1 MWKDK
6 HAMTTRRLLPL
17 FICTL
22 IIMSGSLPAA
32 DEALRSAAGFFPK
45 ETDNRIAL
53 VKTYLESRA
62 VDGRVK
68 VWVFFTDKNVADKAA
83 FETLAASVTL
93 TDKALARRAKM
104 GLDRVTFGDLP
115 VYDGYIKE
123 VEALGGQVRRI
134 SRWLNAASF
143 VLPLNRIDAVNAL
156 PFVARIRPVAVYIQP
171 SEPEAEFPAPYEPSL
186 LSGEKSLL
194 NYGGSATQLN
204 QIHVPEAHER
214 GYTGAG
220 VLVAMF
226 DTGFRK
232 DHESFAAAFSTG
244 RVLAEYDF
252 IFDDS
257 ETANEA
263 EDYSSQWN
271 HGTYTWSTLGGAKE
285 GTLYGPAYGASFILA
300 KTEDVRSETSVEEDN
315 WAEAVEWADSIGA
328 DVISS
333 SLGYSDWYT
342 YADFDGQTAI
352 TTIAANLATA
362 YGIVVANAMGNEGP
376 GDGSLTAPADAY
388 EILSCGAVS
397 STGAIAS
404 FSSRGPTYDGRMK
417 PEVCA
422 QGVST
427 YCASS
432 GGTTNYSYVNGTSL
446 STPLVG
452 GCAAVLLSARPTL
465 TPQQVRQA
473 FMMTASQASNPDN
486 TYGWGILNL
495 AAALKWGANLTAVNR
510 VGQAPLAVT
519 FTDSA
524 YVPTADWVWSFG
536 DGDSAFVQN
545 PTHVYETPGAYTVT
559 YRASSNGWT
568 ILDTAVNYVIALGDT
583 LTYPHD
589 SVEAGQEAVC
599 VVNLTNSQTLNVLD
613 IPLDF
618 SEGMLLTLDS
628 FSVAGTRTDG
638 FSKAMIAQAAGYDQI
653 VIRLTN
659 AGTPLPPGNGPVLK
673 FYLSTDPYA
682 QAGMATILDTATVS
696 GNRLQLYSTALNY
709 VPAVQSGAVVIA
721 GAMRGDA
728 NGDGRY
734 TVGDAVYI
742 ITYVFRSG
750 PAPATV
756 EAGDANSDLVV
767 NVGDATYIVN
777 YIFRSGP
784 PPAGQ

>member
-1 MWKDK
+1 
-6 HAMTTRRLLPL
+6 MTTRRLLPL
-17 FICTL
+17 FVCTL
-22 IIMSGSLPAA
+22 IIISSSLPAA

-45 ETDNRIAL
+45 ETDNRIEL
-53 VKTYLESRA
+53 VKTYLQPRA

-68 VWVFFTDKNVADKAA
+68 VWVFFTDKNIADKTA
-83 FETLAASVTL
+83 FEKLAASVIL

-104 GLDRVTFGDLP
+104 GLDRITFGDLP
-115 VYDGYIKE
+115 VHDGYIKE

-143 VLPLNRIDAVNAL
+143 VLPLGRIDAVNAL
-156 PFVARIRPVAVYIQP
+156 PFVARIRPVAVYVRP
-171 SEPEAEFPAPYEPSL
+171 PEPEAELPAPYEPSL
-186 LSGEKSLL
+186 LSGEKNLL
-194 NYGGSATQLN
+194 NYGASATQLN

-252 IFDDS
+252 IFDDF

-300 KTEDVRSETSVEEDN
+300 KTEDVRSETAVEEDN

-362 YGIVVANAMGNEGP
+362 YGIVVCNSMGNSGP
-376 GDGSLTAPADAY
+376 GAGTLSAPADAF

-404 FSSRGPTYDGRMK
+404 FSSCGPTYDGRMK

-473 FMMTASQASNPDN
+473 FMMTGSLAASPDN

-510 VGQAPLAVT
+510 IGQAPLTVT

-589 SVEAGQEAVC
+589 TVDAGQEAVV
-599 VVNLTNSQTLNVLD
+599 VVNLANSQTLNILD

-628 FSVAGTRTDG
+628 FSVAGTRTEG
-638 FSKAMIAQAAGYDQI
+638 FTKAMIAQSAGNDQV

-659 AGTPLPPGNGPVLK
+659 AGTPLPPGSGPVLK

-682 QAGMATILDTATVS
+682 QAGMTTLLDTATVS
-696 GNRLQLYSTALNY
+696 GNSLKLFGTALTY
-709 VPAVQSGAVVIA
+709 VPVVHGGAVVIG

-728 NGDGRY
+728 NGDGKY
-734 TVGDAVYI
+734 SVGDAVYI
-742 ITYVFRSG
+742 ISYVYRSG

-756 EAGDANSDLVV
+756 EAGDANSDLKID
-767 NVGDATYIVN
+767 VGDAVYLVN
-777 YIFRSGP
+777 YIFRAGP
-784 PPAGQ
+784 APAAK

>member
-1 MWKDK
+1 
-6 HAMTTRRLLPL
+6 MTARLLLSL
-17 FICTL
+17 FVCTL
-22 IIMSGSLPAA
+22 ILSSSLPAI
-32 DEALRSAAGFFPK
+32 DQALRSAPGFYSK
-45 ETDNRIAL
+45 ETDNRIEV
-53 VKTYLESRA
+53 VKSYLQPRT
-62 VDGRVK
+62 VDGKVK
-68 VWVFFTDKNVADKAA
+68 VWVFFTDKNVASKSAFDK
-83 FETLAASVTL
+83 LAASVSL
-93 TDKALARRAKM
+93 TDKTLARRAKM
-104 GLDRVTFGDLP
+104 GLDRITFGDLP

-123 VEALGGQVRRI
+123 VESLGGQVRRV

-143 VLPLNRIDAVNAL
+143 VLPLDRIDAVNSLAC
-156 PFVARIRPVAVYIQP
+156 VAKVRPVAVYVRPPEQ
-171 SEPEAEFPAPYEPSL
+171 EAEVAPPYEPSL
-186 LSGEKSLL
+186 TAGDKSLL
-194 NYGGSATQLN
+194 EYGPSATQLN

-220 VLVAMF
+220 VIVAMF

-232 DHESFAAAFSTG
+232 DHAAFAAAFGSG

-252 IFDDS
+252 IFDDG

-271 HGTYTWSTLGGAKE
+271 HGTYTWSTLGGAVS

-315 WAEAVEWADSIGA
+315 WAEAVEWVDSIGA

-352 TTIAANLATA
+352 TTIAANLATS

-397 STGAIAS
+397 SSGTIAS

-432 GGTTNYSYVNGTSL
+432 GSTTSYSYVNGTSL
-446 STPLVG
+446 STPLIG

-473 FMMTASQASNPDN
+473 FMMTASKASAPDN

-510 VGQAPLAVT
+510 IGQAPMTVT
-519 FTDSA
+519 FADSS
-524 YVPTADWVWSFG
+524 YVPTANWIWSFG

-545 PTHVYETPGAYTVT
+545 PTHVYDTPGAFTVT
-559 YRASSNGWT
+559 FRASSSGWT
-568 ILDTAVNYVIALGDT
+568 ILDTAVNYVVALGDT
-583 LTYPHD
+583 LTYPQD
-589 SVEAGQEAVC
+589 TVAAGEEAVC
-599 VVNLTNSQTLNVLD
+599 VVTLNNSQTLNTLD

-628 FSVAGTRTDG
+628 FSTAGTRTAG
-638 FSKAMIAQAAGYDQI
+638 FSASMIAQSTGGDKV

-659 AGTPLPPGNGPVLK
+659 AGTPLAPGNGPVLK

-682 QAGMATILDTATVS
+682 QAGMNTLLDTATVS
-696 GNRLQLYSTALNY
+696 GNSLKLFGTALTY
-709 VPAVQSGAVVIA
+709 VPVVHGGAVVIG

-728 NGDGRY
+728 NGDGKY
-734 TVGDAVYI
+734 NVGDAVYI
-742 ITYVFRSG
+742 VTYVFRSG

-756 EAGDANSDLVV
+756 EAGDANSDLSID
-767 NVGDATYIVN
+767 VGDAVYLVN
-777 YIFRSGP
+777 YIFRNGP
-784 PPAGQ
+784 APGAK